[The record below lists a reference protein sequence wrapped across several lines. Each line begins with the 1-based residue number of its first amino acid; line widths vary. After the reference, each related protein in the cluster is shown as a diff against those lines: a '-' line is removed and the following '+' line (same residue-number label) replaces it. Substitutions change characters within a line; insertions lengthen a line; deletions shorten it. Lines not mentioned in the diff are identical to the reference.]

1 MANGDHAGAVDHE
14 ARRNVATLLARHEA
28 CTKTREE
35 REMAIEQTLRRVE
48 LKVDEQGKYIS
59 ETNGALRAWKILIPV
74 CMLLIAAVT
83 LIVGLSK

>member
-1 MANGDHAGAVDHE
+1 
-14 ARRNVATLLARHEA
+14 
-28 CTKTREE
+28 
-35 REMAIEQTLRRVE
+35 MAIEQTLKRVE
-48 LKVDEQGKYIS
+48 LKVDEQGKYIN